1 MCVSYSILFYPGRSV
16 KPVLMLQKRGARAS
30 RAYRRQKGAWG
41 AAHIAFLNERPIC
54 NVGEHLSRGAFFQPD
69 LTPPGIFTTVDDRLE
84 LGAIRDAQI
93 KIVATRRMGARLQHA
108 DLYCE
113 GINDGDVDFVYFGYQ
128 DIPNSSSAALRWFGE
143 ANECSPGLTVT
154 WNRHSVQQDLDG
166 RWRQHAPSTIN
177 ARFSWC
183 NPDIDD
189 MPLADA
195 CLTLEH
201 YVDWK

>member
-1 MCVSYSILFYPGRSV
+1 MKV
-16 KPVLMLQKRGARAS
+16 
-30 RAYRRQKGAWG
+30 
-41 AAHIAFLNERPIC
+41 
-54 NVGEHLSRGAFFQPD
+54 
-69 LTPPGIFTTVDDRLE
+69 
-84 LGAIRDAQI
+84 
-93 KIVATRRMGARLQHA
+93 HA
-108 DLYCE
+108 
-113 GINDGDVDFVYFGYQ
+113 
-128 DIPNSSSAALRWFGE
+128 NSSSAALRWFGE